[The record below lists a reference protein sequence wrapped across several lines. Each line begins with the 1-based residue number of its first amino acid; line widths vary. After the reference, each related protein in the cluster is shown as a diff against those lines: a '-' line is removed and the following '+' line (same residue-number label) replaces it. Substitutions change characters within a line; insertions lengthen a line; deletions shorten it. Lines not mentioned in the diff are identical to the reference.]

1 MAVFGNITY
10 HRLERLSMYVVIMP
24 VNKIYTFIS
33 GKIIKGL
40 LYRQPKLSPKFS
52 DENQRPLYFLSIAIH
67 KSLSY
72 LMRVCDIIL
81 NYTRRVHV
89 FIHSFQLMHC
99 HCLWPLWAA
108 TYGSDRAKW
117 RGISIN
123 PETSFR
129 GFIKFLIWTYHAT
142 SVVKHHSANKTAGYE
157 SAKVGWLSR

>member
-99 HCLWPLWAA
+99 HCLWPPAGGDLRFRQSTA
-108 TYGSDRAKW
+108 TR
-117 RGISIN
+117 N
-123 PETSFR
+123 LE
-129 GFIKFLIWTYHAT
+129 
-142 SVVKHHSANKTAGYE
+142 KHEQEIPPHFNRHRQNANFSMTCYIDFT
-157 SAKVGWLSR
+157 LLYNI